1 MQTRRHAGDDGTET
15 EPVGRGA
22 GPNVEAYRERIAGTW
37 DDGDPLVLAFTGAGL
52 PVVALLDDELR
63 YLSYHITRPRR
74 VDERDLEK
82 FIAVRGQPQ
91 IVSLSEHP
99 AGYDPRLLRLDVG

>member
-1 MQTRRHAGDDGTET
+1 MQTRRHSRDEGTEN
-15 EPVGRGA
+15 EPVGERA
-22 GPNVEAYRERIAGTW
+22 DSNVRSYRERIAGTW

-52 PVVALLDDELR
+52 PVVAALDDELR
-63 YLSYHITRPRR
+63 YLSYHVTRPRR

-82 FIAVRGQPQ
+82 FIAVRGRPQ
-91 IVSLSEHP
+91 VVPLSKHP

>member
-1 MQTRRHAGDDGTET
+1 MQTRRYSRGDGTEN
-15 EPVGRGA
+15 EPVGGGA
-22 GPNVEAYRERIAGTW
+22 EPDVGSYRERIAGTW

-52 PVVALLDDELR
+52 PVVAALDDELR

-91 IVSLSEHP
+91 VVPLSEHP

>member
-1 MQTRRHAGDDGTET
+1 MQTRRQAGDDGTET
-15 EPVGRGA
+15 DVDGG
-22 GPNVEAYRERIAGTW
+22 GPTRDLESYRERIAGTW
-37 DDGDPLVLAFTGAGL
+37 DDDPLVLAFTGAGL
-52 PVVALLDDELR
+52 PVVAAVGGELR

-91 IVSLSEHP
+91 VVPLSEHP
-99 AGYDPRLLRLDVG
+99 AGYDPRLFRLDAL